1 MDRVDAVDTVD
12 KVDIVDKWT
21 LWTTEH
27 ICPQCPQCPFCPPCS
42 QRRLENSLRMGA
54 GHRIITRRRRQ
65 LTEAENPELF
75 NVDVGAEPRPRSFT
89 PAEMLT
95 CDACLRANPPTRGQC
110 LYCGAQLP
118 VTTTSRTPELQEQTA
133 APGSHEGFYVLAASR
148 DIAGV
153 DDSSLETLATRLEIK
168 ATDLRGA
175 LRAEGDLPFCHLK
188 TREQAEELADEIR
201 QTGIQTSII
210 SGEDLK
216 SASAGK
222 KIRAL
227 EFSDDGLSGLTVT
240 SGEHIYTPWPDLILM
255 VVGRL
260 LTTNIED
267 VAQQKR
273 RGQKPLDHRE
283 VSHDE
288 TMLDLYSRSSETAS
302 RIIAASFDFSC
313 LGERKGMTAF
323 ENFTTLIDVLRERA
337 ANLVVNESYVAARTV
352 LAKVWPLA
360 SSTRGG
366 GWRRAGAGKL
376 EVSTVTTIDNEA
388 QFNNYSRLLQVLR
401 MRELAAR

>member
-1 MDRVDAVDTVD
+1 M
-12 KVDIVDKWT
+12 
-21 LWTTEH
+21 E
-27 ICPQCPQCPFCPPCS
+27 
-42 QRRLENSLRMGA
+42 A
-54 GHRIITRRRRQ
+54 GHRIITRRRREV
-65 LTEAENPELF
+65 TEAENPELF
-75 NVDVGAEPRPRSFT
+75 NVDVAAEARPRSFT

-95 CDACLRANPPTRGQC
+95 CDTCLRANPPTRNEC

-118 VTTTSRTPELQEQTA
+118 VTPTSRTPELQEQTA
-133 APGSHEGFYVLAASR
+133 APGSHEGFYVVAASR
-148 DIAGV
+148 DLAGV

-175 LRAEGDLPFCHLK
+175 LRSAGDLPFCHLD
-188 TREQAEELADEIR
+188 TREQAEEFAGEMR
-201 QTGIQTSII
+201 QSGIQTSII
-210 SGEDLK
+210 SAEDLK

-222 KIRAL
+222 KIRGL
-227 EFSDDGLSGLTVT
+227 EFSADGLTGLTVT
-240 SGEHIYTPWPDLILM
+240 SGEHIFTPWPDLILL

-288 TMLDLYSRSSETAS
+288 TMLDLYSRSSDTPW
-302 RIIAASFDFSC
+302 RIMAASFDFSC

-323 ENFTTLIDVLRERA
+323 ENFATLIDILREKA
-337 ANLVVNESYVAARTV
+337 ANLVVNDSYVAARTV

-388 QFNNYSRLLQVLR
+388 QFNNYSRLSQVLR
-401 MRELAAR
+401 TRELSAK